1 MATVVE
7 PSFAL
12 GELSDALSGRIDMEW
27 YGKGLARAKNFYILP
42 SGGATLRPG
51 TEYVGPVP
59 DMSKKSR
66 LVPFVFNGDIEDTY
80 ALLFNNGRVYPIQDG
95 GFVLNNGS
103 VYSFE
108 CAFSESEL
116 PYFDY
121 AQSGDVLYITH
132 ANRPVRKIMRNG
144 HTDWTVETPN
154 FMPKINAP
162 TSLTATTNHDTPS
175 SESDATVTYRYKV
188 TAMSSD
194 GDESAPTSA
203 VSIDSRNLGL
213 DNTQITLSWT
223 ATATDTDHPKS
234 ASEYKIY
241 KDVGGTFGLVGY
253 STTTS
258 WKDKNY
264 DADLSVTPLSYK
276 NPFNGSKKYPSCVGF
291 VQQRLV
297 FAGTK
302 NDPQKVWMSRSGNFE
317 NFGQSNPTQDDDAIY
332 ISIYSRQVSWIRALV
347 SMRGLCVLTGGT
359 EYTMNAGSV
368 DAVLTPSECR
378 ASQQSSYG
386 CSRVHPVSV
395 GNSIIM
401 LQRGG
406 HTVRDMAYDYS
417 VDGYQGNDLSIRSSH
432 LLHGYTITSWC
443 YQTNPDGILWAVRN
457 DGKLLSL
464 TYNKEH
470 QIFAWT
476 RHETDGRVEDVCCV
490 ASDDRDEVYMV
501 VRRKVNGAWKRYVER
516 LAEPFRDLEADTAAN
531 AWYVDCGLKYSGSA
545 VSTLSGLSHLEGKTV
560 AVLAD
565 GGPINGIKVQ
575 SGSITL
581 PREYSTIIVG
591 LPYEGFLKSLRVN
604 GSDNY
609 GPSQGRRQKIGDLK
623 LRFDRTVGGDVGWER
638 YGTDGDVLEEKW
650 APIKYRTLQQ
660 ANEPSA
666 PFSGDREARLPAGW
680 DNRGQF
686 MLRQR
691 DPLPMTL
698 LCAILNVTLGEK

>member
-51 TEYVGPVP
+51 TEYVGNVP
-59 DMSKKSR
+59 DMTKKSR
-66 LVPFVFNGDIEDTY
+66 LVPFMFNGTTANTY
-80 ALLFNNGRVYPIQDG
+80 ALLFNNGNVYPIQDG
-95 GFVLNNGS
+95 GFVLNGGA
-103 VYSFE
+103 VYSFA
-108 CAFSESEL
+108 CAFTEAEL
-116 PYFDY
+116 AEFDY
-121 AQSGDVLYITH
+121 VQSNDALYIVH
-132 ANRPVRKIMRNG
+132 ENRPPRKIVRTG
-144 HTDWTVETPN
+144 HTNWSVTTPT
-154 FMPKINAP
+154 FLPSIATP
-162 TSLTATTNHDTPS
+162 TGLTAATNHSTPS
-175 SESDATVTYRYKV
+175 GGDDATVDYSYKV
-188 TAMSSD
+188 TAYKD
-194 GDESAPTSA
+194 GDESSPTAA
-203 VSIDSRNLGL
+203 VTITSRNLGL
-213 DNTQITLSWT
+213 DNTQITLTWT
-223 ATATDTDHPKS
+223 KVANAT
-234 ASEYKIY
+234 EYKIY

-253 STTTS
+253 APQSNSPT
-258 WKDKNY
+258 WIDKNY
-264 DADLSVTPLSYK
+264 DADLSVTPLNYE
-276 NPFNGSKKYPSCVGF
+276 NPFSSAGNYPSCVGF
-291 VQQRLV
+291 IQQRLV
-297 FAGTK
+297 FAGTQ

-317 NFGQSNPTQDDDAIY
+317 NFGRSNPTQDDDAIY
-332 ISIYSRQVSWIRALV
+332 ISIYSRQANWIRALM
-347 SMRGLCVLTGGT
+347 SMRGLFVLTGGS
-359 EYTMNAGSV
+359 EYTLNAGSV

-386 CSRVHPVSV
+386 CARLRPQPV
-395 GNSIIM
+395 GNSVIM

-406 HTVRDMAYDYS
+406 HVVRDMAYDYS
-417 VDGYQGNDLSIRSSH
+417 VDGYQGNDLSIRSQH
-432 LLHGYTITSWC
+432 LLHGHTIKAWC
-443 YQTNPDGILWAVRN
+443 YQTSPDGVLWAVRD
-457 DGKLLSL
+457 DGKLLTL

-490 ASDDRDEVYMV
+490 AGDDRDEVYMV
-501 VRRKVNGAWKRYVER
+501 VRRRINGAWKRYVER
-516 LAEPFRDLEADTAAN
+516 LAEPFRDLEATTAED
-531 AWYVDCGLKYSGSA
+531 AWYVDCGLKYSGSP
-545 VSTLSGLSHLEGKTV
+545 VSTLSGLGHLEGKTV

-565 GGPINGIKVQ
+565 GGPLNGIKVA

-581 PREYSTIIVG
+581 PKTYSKVIVG

-650 APIKYRTLQQ
+650 APIKYRTLQV